1 MFSSLSA
8 RSKVG
13 ETRDLNWVRNT
24 LQLQPFVTPDKV
36 RAKPIELRLGFSWV
50 ERENNRQSRGST
62 SKLHHISPG
71 FSDLNCVKIAI
82 ALRRPISLI

>member
-13 ETRDLNWVRNT
+13 ETRDLNWFRNT

-36 RAKPIELRLGFSWV
+36 KAKLIELRLGFSRFR
-50 ERENNRQSRGST
+50 RENIGQSRGST
-62 SKLHHISPG
+62 PKLQ
-71 FSDLNCVKIAI
+71 
-82 ALRRPISLI
+82 LIFLGLLSNLFANDMLPFASEMT